1 MAISEKKERERESTK
16 SILQGRVFI
25 LILEVIPSATTRK
38 QNCWSWPLI
47 RPGHCFYC
55 WGEADLRKQ
64 WSTYLN
70 LLNRAWSQNEVPL
83 IKFYMVF
90 LTDSFESNNEFFI
103 FPDILQTSMFIK
115 RRRIDLIIVRYAYN
129 NHTLIIHV

>member
-1 MAISEKKERERESTK
+1 MAISEKKRERAQNQFCREESLFRYWK
-16 SILQGRVFI
+16 WSL
-25 LILEVIPSATTRK
+25 SATTRK
-38 QNCWSWPLI
+38 QHCWSWPLI

-90 LTDSFESNNEFFI
+90 LTDSFESNNGFFI

>member
-1 MAISEKKERERESTK
+1 MAISEKRERGSTK

-25 LILEVIPSATTRK
+25 PILEVIPFCHNEKTKLLVLTPNQAH
-38 QNCWSWPLI
+38 
-47 RPGHCFYC
+47 HCFYC

-90 LTDSFESNNEFFI
+90 LTDSFESNNRFFI

>member
-1 MAISEKKERERESTK
+1 MAISEKKREREHKINFAGKSLYSDIGSDPFCHNEKTK
-16 SILQGRVFI
+16 LLVLTPNQ
-25 LILEVIPSATTRK
+25 AH
-38 QNCWSWPLI
+38 
-47 RPGHCFYC
+47 HCFYC

-90 LTDSFESNNEFFI
+90 LTDSFESNNGFFI